1 MWWIKGSLIHVSR
14 FFLLLLNCSGNI
26 LQMCNEIF
34 QVAKTT
40 TIIVKDI
47 MKHLKPLVIERI
59 IANNLRIFV
68 NEF

>member
-1 MWWIKGSLIHVSR
+1 
-14 FFLLLLNCSGNI
+14 
-26 LQMCNEIF
+26 MCNEIF
-34 QVAKTT
+34 EMAKTT
-40 TIIVKDI
+40 TIIIKEFFIVI